1 MTRGIC
7 KKEVGTPHL
16 QVLLNKNFKRGE
28 KMRVK
33 TTIVSSL
40 LCALLVLGFAL
51 SAQAN
56 ETYQVSTSPLNA
68 IKNGAA
74 EVMGT
79 VALTS
84 AGTAGTVSNNGIT
97 TNDQI
102 TITYSQSAITPG
114 QAATAFA
121 SVGGVA
127 NLGNGIIVTATAGFP
142 TYTVTVTPNVPS
154 IGGTLTI
161 TFTGSVASLGSGI
174 DQITVNGVRSSVV
187 GRAVSS
193 IVITQFT
200 GSPAGSSN
208 FVVTSAPTVAF
219 VVDNFSITGGTLRIV
234 PICQPGSATSLSFT
248 IKEESLSTWVQYV
261 AVTGWPLTNGRSL
274 PPLSAAG
281 NANAQV
287 HFVLAGLPTGVTV
300 NWPGASSVDPTILSE
315 LLLVSQT
322 STGNEAI
329 YQFVTPNQANSD
341 NAVESFGFTFA
352 FASSGTTAGTIV
364 VGVATPPNSIMSLSA
379 QEYPPDLT
387 PFTSLPRFA
396 DPLRTAIDVVQF
408 VDCVTNLLFPWVGS
422 LPDFGYDT
430 GIAIANTGYD
440 VGAISPPTVGDP
452 GVIRGYFYPQT
463 FGAAPVAPTPV
474 TTSVIVPGDTWAFPF
489 SSYGASKFGYLIAV
503 CEFRFG
509 HGFAYITQG
518 TIGGTLDTAQGYLAL
533 VMNPTQG
540 SPSIG
545 FRPSMRSVGGRR

>member
-1 MTRGIC
+1 
-7 KKEVGTPHL
+7 
-16 QVLLNKNFKRGE
+16 
-28 KMRVK
+28 
-33 TTIVSSL
+33 
-40 LCALLVLGFAL
+40 
-51 SAQAN
+51 
-56 ETYQVSTSPLNA
+56 
-68 IKNGAA
+68 
-74 EVMGT
+74 
-79 VALTS
+79 
-84 AGTAGTVSNNGIT
+84 
-97 TNDQI
+97 
-102 TITYSQSAITPG
+102 
-114 QAATAFA
+114 
-121 SVGGVA
+121 
-127 NLGNGIIVTATAGFP
+127 
-142 TYTVTVTPNVPS
+142 
-154 IGGTLTI
+154 
-161 TFTGSVASLGSGI
+161 
-174 DQITVNGVRSSVV
+174 
-187 GRAVSS
+187 
-193 IVITQFT
+193 
-200 GSPAGSSN
+200 
-208 FVVTSAPTVAF
+208 
-219 VVDNFSITGGTLRIV
+219 
-234 PICQPGSATSLSFT
+234 
-248 IKEESLSTWVQYV
+248 
-261 AVTGWPLTNGRSL
+261 
-274 PPLSAAG
+274 
-281 NANAQV
+281 
-287 HFVLAGLPTGVTV
+287 
-300 NWPGASSVDPTILSE
+300 

-387 PFTSLPRFA
+387 PFTALPRFA

-540 SPSIG
+540 SPSTARLYPESLG
-545 FRPSMRSVGGRR
+545 E